1 MPPRAKLTVAE
12 SYAKAK
18 KDKTDKKDIVDPKP
32 TPGSAAANRAALGNV
47 GSSIVSFFT
56 KGGIPALGKDD
67 DSKKPSSF
75 KPIPTK
81 EQADITAQAKAEDKK
96 SQTRLQDLNEK
107 YEKAKVIVAEKKDD
121 TPAVI
126 VTPKAAP
133 YKELKDAGR
142 EEARRAF
149 VQKQLKRLGI
159 VPGKAGAVRSPKEK
173 AARAKARAAW
183 DKKNPFVPKS
193 KPNTNSPTMEM
204 E

>member
-1 MPPRAKLTVAE
+1 MQ
-12 SYAKAK
+12 
-18 KDKTDKKDIVDPKP
+18 
-32 TPGSAAANRAALGNV
+32 NV
-47 GSSIVSFFT
+47 
-56 KGGIPALGKDD
+56 
-67 DSKKPSSF
+67 
-75 KPIPTK
+75 
-81 EQADITAQAKAEDKK
+81 
-96 SQTRLQDLNEK
+96 NEA
-107 YEKAKVIVAEKKDD
+107 YDNAKVIVAEKKDD
-121 TPAVI
+121 TPAAI

-133 YKELKDAGR
+133 YKKLKDAGR

-193 KPNTNSPTMEM
+193 KPGTDAPAMEM

>member
-1 MPPRAKLTVAE
+1 MPPKAKLTVAE

-18 KDKTDKKDIVDPKP
+18 TDKKDKVNPKP
-32 TPGSAAANRAALGNV
+32 TPGSAAANRAALKNV
-47 GSSIVSFFT
+47 GSSIVGFFT
-56 KGGIPALGKDD
+56 KGGIPAIGKDD
-67 DSKKPSSF
+67 DFNKPSSS
-75 KPIPTK
+75 KPIPPK
-81 EQADITAQAKAEDKK
+81 EQADITAQARAEDKK
-96 SQTRLQDLNEK
+96 AQTKLQKVNEA
-107 YEKAKVIVAEKKDD
+107 YNNAKVIVAEKKND
-121 TPAVI
+121 TPAAI

-193 KPNTNSPTMEM
+193 KPGTDAPAMEM